1 MIEPLA
7 NQTHSQGHAVYN
19 AQSLKLPAGTCGH
32 HHGDG
37 NHTESLQELID
48 VMAEPQQTN
57 RVRSWFCCVRTI
69 HPKSNQRSSRISVR
83 LS

>member
-57 RVRSWFCCVRTI
+57 RVRSWYCCAEHFTQSQTRD
-69 HPKSNQRSSRISVR
+69 PLGSVYV
-83 LS
+83 

>member
-7 NQTHSQGHAVYN
+7 NQTHSQGHAIYN
-19 AQSLKLPAGTCGH
+19 TQSLKLPVGTCEH

-48 VMAEPQQTN
+48 VMAKPQQTN
-57 RVRSWFCCVRTI
+57 RVRSWDCCAI
-69 HPKSNQRSSRISVR
+69 NLDPN
-83 LS
+83 